1 MIDELNKLYLQA
13 NSEHIHTGMTWYYN
27 AHNICKRIAKYTKT
41 DLYKVVGVMAA
52 LSPRNKWHRNISD
65 CVDVIRKGK
74 KATVCT
80 FNANKNKALKI
91 LAAKDQKEVY
101 TLLNG
106 RKVQSFYNNILKPYK
121 CDTVTVDVWAMRS
134 VGLDR
139 APNKTLYN
147 EVESSYKTLA
157 ALKGIKAHEL
167 QAILWGVIRGTSLA

>member
-13 NSEHIHTGMTWYYN
+13 TDDHIKHGMTWYN
-27 AHNICKRIAKYTKT
+27 DAHHMCKRIAKHTNT
-41 DLYKVVGVMAA
+41 DLYKVVGVLAA

-74 KATVCT
+74 KAKVCT

-91 LAAKDQKEVY
+91 LKANSPSEVY
-101 TLLNG
+101 AILNG
-106 RKVQSFYNNILKPYK
+106 RKVQSFYNNILKPFK
-121 CDTVTVDVWAMRS
+121 SDTVTVDVWAMRS

-147 EVESSYKTLA
+147 GVETSYKTLA